1 VFNCFSKAERELQT
15 GFLKPH
21 GSSDG
26 FSKATSGVYTD
37 SQEAKAIRSSHA
49 ALEQPLT
56 LQQEGLGKSVK
67 IVKHFARCE
76 IKLVN

>member
-1 VFNCFSKAERELQT
+1 MGLQT

-21 GSSDG
+21 GSYRLL
-26 FSKATSGVYTD
+26 FLNLLSGVHRFPGG
-37 SQEAKAIRSSHA
+37 SRKAICSSHA
-49 ALEQPLT
+49 ALEQLLA

-67 IVKHFARCE
+67 IVQHFVRGK